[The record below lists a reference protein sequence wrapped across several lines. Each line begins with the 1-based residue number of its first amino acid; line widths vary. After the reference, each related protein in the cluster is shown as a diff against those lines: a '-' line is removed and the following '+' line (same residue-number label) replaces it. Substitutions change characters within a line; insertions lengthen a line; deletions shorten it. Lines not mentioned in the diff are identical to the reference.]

1 MTEPLM
7 SPITQK
13 SNCNLLLTLSCNKLI
28 QDWKKGFGIDISED
42 LKGYKE
48 IQLYECDKSKLRFF
62 VPIHTAGSDKLY
74 EQLEKYDWYYMPR
87 KWEHDV
93 AVKDL
98 QGCQRV
104 LEVGCGRGAFVERL
118 CKEEGIDAEGIE
130 LNSKAVNSAK
140 AKGINVYPI
149 DLHKLAEKEKESY
162 DAVCSFQVL
171 EHISEPLNFIEGQ
184 LKLIKPGGKLII
196 GVPNA
201 ESFIKHCKNNLLD
214 QPPHHVTRWCQQ
226 TFLFLES
233 IFPLK
238 VQHFHTEPLA
248 DYHVG
253 WYASTQL
260 SRLPKTR
267 LIRSSLF
274 RLMHHLVKPTLNK
287 SNFARNLIDGMTLY
301 VCYEKIES

>member
-13 SNCNLLLTLSCNKLI
+13 SNCNLLLTLSCNQLI
-28 QDWKKGFGIDISED
+28 QDWKKGFGIDISEE
-42 LKGYKE
+42 LKGYEE
-48 IQLYECDKSKLRFF
+48 IKLYQCNQSKLRFF
-62 VPIHTAGSDKLY
+62 VPIHTAGSDQLY

-118 CKEEGIDAEGIE
+118 CKEEKIDAQGIE
-130 LNSKAVNSAK
+130 LNSNAVNLAK
-140 AKGINVYPI
+140 AKGINVYSI
-149 DLHKLAEKEKESY
+149 DLHELAKKKEKY

-171 EHISEPLNFIEGQ
+171 EHISDPLGFIEGQ

-201 ESFIKHCKNNLLD
+201 DSFMKYCKKNLLD
-214 QPPHHVTRWCQQ
+214 QPPHHVTRWYQE
-226 TFLFLES
+226 TFIFLES
-233 IFPLK
+233 ILPIR
-238 VQHFHTEPLA
+238 VQHFKTEPLA
-248 DYHVG
+248 DYHVS
-253 WYASTQL
+253 WYTSTQL
-260 SRLPKTR
+260 SRLPQNNLFKVSTSR
-267 LIRSSLF
+267 LLKYLIN
-274 RLMHHLVKPTLNK
+274 PTL
-287 SNFARNLIDGMTLY
+287 RNLDFIRNSLKGMTLY
-301 VCYEKIES
+301 VCYEKIESK